1 MARLGGLL
9 LALFTLSGCA
19 STKITGFRDLD
30 HTSTQFSSVAVF
42 AQGMILE
49 AAVEAE
55 RLMCSKLAPTP
66 CISGK
71 TILPPT
77 RPYTAEEVQEHLG
90 RTNVDAVLIAALV
103 ADQSDTQYFGTLT
116 TTSVSAVG
124 GSTGTMNFYGNT
136 AYWNGASYA
145 SASGQSLS
153 TPMYGFSRLA
163 FGQLGLFER
172 STGSIAW
179 RGEMK
184 ISGRGLLNITDSAFI
199 DSATSKI
206 AKDIK
211 ASGLLK

>member
-1 MARLGGLL
+1 MTRSAWLFLVSL
-9 LALFTLSGCA
+9 TLAGCA
-19 STKITGFRDLD
+19 STKITGFRDLN
-30 HTSTQFSSVAVF
+30 HSSTQFSSIAVF
-42 AQGMILE
+42 AQGMMLE

-55 RLMCSKLAPTP
+55 RLMCKKLAPTP

-71 TILPPT
+71 TVLPPT
-77 RPYTAEEVQEHLG
+77 RSYTPEEVEEHLG
-90 RTNVDAVLIAALV
+90 RANVDAVLIAALV
-103 ADQSDTQYFGTLT
+103 ADQSDTQYFGTVT
-116 TTSVSAVG
+116 STSVSAVG
-124 GSTGTMNFYGNT
+124 GSSGTMNFYGNA

-145 SASGQSLS
+145 SASGQSVS

-172 STGSIAW
+172 ATGSIAW

-206 AKDIK
+206 AKDLK